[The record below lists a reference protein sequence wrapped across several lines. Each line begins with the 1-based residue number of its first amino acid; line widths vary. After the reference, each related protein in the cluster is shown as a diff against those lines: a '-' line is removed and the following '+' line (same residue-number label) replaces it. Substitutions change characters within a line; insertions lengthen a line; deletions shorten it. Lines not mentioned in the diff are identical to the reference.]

1 MSRLKVIVSVLIVSI
16 YSLSSFAQEKGPSFI
31 GVAGGVSIPTG
42 NWGKSRLIISSTG
55 YANDP
60 AGFAAVGP
68 IGGVEGAWF
77 FSKHF
82 GLGGLFTYATYK
94 TKDPATLS
102 LGYQQSFD
110 VDSVHTNAGNYKVW
124 NIMPG
129 IYYNLPIAKKLAFTA
144 RALVGITNVSTPQ
157 IDVSIN
163 DGGIHDSDLHQE
175 KATKTSYAFD
185 LGAGLSYRVIK
196 CLAIN
201 LRADYFYSKPD
212 IAINNVSIAAG
223 TNSVHSNSVGRRVDQ
238 YNEALMG
245 ANVSLGVAYVF
256 HSKK

>member
-1 MSRLKVIVSVLIVSI
+1 MSRLKIILSVFVVSFC
-16 YSLSSFAQEKGPSFI
+16 SLTGVAQEKGPSFI
-31 GVAGGVSIPTG
+31 GVVGGVSIPTG
-42 NWGKSRLIISSTG
+42 NWGKSKLIISSTG

-68 IGGVEGAWF
+68 VYGVEGAWF

-82 GLGGLFTYATYK
+82 GLGGLFTYATYN
-94 TKDPATLS
+94 TKDPAVLS

-110 VDSVHTNAGNYKVW
+110 VDSVHTTAGNYKVW

-144 RALVGITNVSTPQ
+144 RALVGITNVTTPL

-163 DGGIHDSDLHQE
+163 DGGIHDGDIYQE

-185 LGAGLSYRVIK
+185 LGAGLSYKVTK
-196 CLAIN
+196 CVAIN

-212 IAINNVSIAAG
+212 IAINNTARANAAG
-223 TNSVHSNSVGRRVDQ
+223 RRIDQ
-238 YNEALMG
+238 YNEPLMG
-245 ANVSLGVAYVF
+245 LNASLGVAYVF

>member
-1 MSRLKVIVSVLIVSI
+1 MSRLKVIVSVLIVSV

-42 NWGKSRLIISSTG
+42 NWGKSRLVISTNG

-60 AGFAAVGP
+60 AGFANTGGL
-68 IGGVEGAWF
+68 GGVEGAWF

-82 GLGGLFTYATYK
+82 GLGGLFTYSAYK
-94 TKDPATLS
+94 TKDLSTLS

-110 VDSVHTNAGNYKVW
+110 VDSVHTTANSYKVW

-129 IYYNLPIAKKLAFTA
+129 IYFNYPIAKKLSLTA
-144 RALVGITNVSTPQ
+144 RGLAGITNVTTPQ

-163 DGGIHDSDLHQE
+163 DGGIHDGDIHQE

-185 LGAGLSYRVIK
+185 LGAGLSYNVIK

-212 IAINNVSIAAG
+212 VSINNTARMNAA
-223 TNSVHSNSVGRRVDQ
+223 GRRVDQ
-238 YNEALMG
+238 YNEAMMG
-245 ANVSLGVAYVF
+245 VNVSLGVAYVF